1 MRRLKDNNHERA
13 RLIAIR
19 DQTLGEASMKIELLE
34 SRMRDATKK
43 NEQITELEQKVE
55 DAKKTESDFKDSAET
70 HRKEMA

>member
-13 RLIAIR
+13 RLIVIR
-19 DQTLGEASMKIELLE
+19 DQTLGEASVKIELLK
-34 SRMRDATKK
+34 SRIHDATKK

-55 DAKKTESDFKDSAET
+55 DAKKTESDLKDSAET